1 MPTSTAIMFWA
12 SGAHLH
18 ALASGGVLHL
28 NPRYHGGR
36 RGFEAIRRHVDRA
49 SRKARSFDPAFCV
62 VMRSALTATHLSN
75 GKETVFVLPDPRP
88 YRDSQ
93 CLLRRTMSRND
104 ECVQVIVRCRP
115 LFGKELA
122 EGRQRIVDMDTSRGE
137 VVLKNPKASHP
148 SEAER
153 KFTFDR
159 IFDWECTQREVYDGA
174 AARIVDAAIEG
185 YNGTVF
191 CYGQTGTGKTH
202 TMEGKDEPPELRG
215 IIPSAFNHVFDAI
228 DGSEGRNYLIRAS
241 FLEIYNEN
249 VRDLLGKDQSRT
261 CDLKEDPDKGVYVKD
276 LTSFVVKGV
285 GEINNVLKV
294 GKKNRS
300 VGATLMNADSSRS
313 HSIFTITVECSQRR
327 AGDPSDAEPHI
338 TVGKLNLVDLAGS
351 ERQAKTG
358 STGDRLK
365 EATKINLSLSAL
377 GNVISALVDGKSSHI
392 PYRDSKLT
400 RLLQDSLGGNTKTVM
415 IANLGPAD
423 YNFDETMSTLRYANR
438 AKNIKNKPKINEDPK
453 DAMLREFQ
461 EEIARLKAQLG
472 DGYDPNA
479 RADDRSFDGEPE
491 FIEKTVVVE
500 VDPDEDQVAAI
511 KAQVQAEM
519 AERVKFAASEADL
532 ERIQRQAEEKA
543 QAEMQKVLD
552 ARDHTEEEKA
562 RIRQAMEENAM
573 DLDAQMSVAQSDRR
587 RKEELEKRLKEMESK
602 LLHGVDDLELRNKM
616 LEEAAAKGQR
626 DIEDRERAKAERERE
641 IEKLE
646 EAKLLKEEKF
656 ASKKEEAAD
665 KTRKL
670 KKMFGK
676 YQTAKADLEE
686 HAAAIGREK
695 DDMMDSIRLL
705 RRQMKLKDAIV
716 EAFIPPEV
724 AEKVTARAVWE
735 DDEEQWALE
744 RLASGAASENR
755 HPPRPVSATP
765 GCNRPTTD
773 HARVA
778 AALGDLNPRYKSENI
793 LNLTLDVPDRTTFD
807 WDPNDPGATDSVQ
820 AVLDIAFSDG
830 AARALKASETSET
843 RASRGGGSERPGH
856 AATGGTVARA
866 SRPSSA
872 RRYR

>member
-1 MPTSTAIMFWA
+1 
-12 SGAHLH
+12 
-18 ALASGGVLHL
+18 
-28 NPRYHGGR
+28 
-36 RGFEAIRRHVDRA
+36 
-49 SRKARSFDPAFCV
+49 
-62 VMRSALTATHLSN
+62 
-75 GKETVFVLPDPRP
+75 
-88 YRDSQ
+88 
-93 CLLRRTMSRND
+93 MSRND

-276 LTSFVVKGV
+276 LTTFVVKSV
-285 GEINNVLKV
+285 AEIRKLHEV

-313 HSIFTITVECSQRR
+313 HSIFTVTIETSEVNEGE
-327 AGDPSDAEPHI
+327 AEEDAHI
-338 TVGKLNLVDLAGS
+338 RVGKLNMVDLAGS

-438 AKNIKNKPKINEDPK
+438 AKNIKNKPTINEDPK

-830 AARALKASETSET
+830 AARALKGSETSET

-856 AATGGTVARA
+856 AATGGTAARA

>member
-1 MPTSTAIMFWA
+1 M
-12 SGAHLH
+12 
-18 ALASGGVLHL
+18 
-28 NPRYHGGR
+28 
-36 RGFEAIRRHVDRA
+36 
-49 SRKARSFDPAFCV
+49 
-62 VMRSALTATHLSN
+62 
-75 GKETVFVLPDPRP
+75 
-88 YRDSQ
+88 
-93 CLLRRTMSRND
+93 
-104 ECVQVIVRCRP
+104 VRCRP
-115 LFGKELA
+115 LFGKEIREA
-122 EGRQRIVDMDTSRGE
+122 RNQIVDCDVRRGE
-137 VVLKNPKASHP
+137 VRIANPKTP
-148 SEAER
+148 EDPP
-153 KFTFDR
+153 KQFTFDG
-159 IFDWECTQREVYDGA
+159 VYDHTSTQKEIFEGCA
-174 AARIVDAAIEG
+174 LPIVRAAIEG
-185 YNGTVF
+185 YNGTIF

-202 TMEGKDEPPELRG
+202 TMEGKDEPENERG
-215 IIPSAFNHVFDAI
+215 LIPNTFETVFGDIDALESANKNFLV
-228 DGSEGRNYLIRAS
+228 RAS
-241 FLEIYNEN
+241 FLEIYNEE
-249 VRDLLGKDQSRT
+249 VRDLLGKDQTRR

-276 LTSFVVKGV
+276 LTTFVVKSV
-285 GEINNVLKV
+285 AEIRKLHEV

-313 HSIFTITVECSQRR
+313 HSIFTVTIETSEVNEGEP
-327 AGDPSDAEPHI
+327 AEDAHI
-338 TVGKLNLVDLAGS
+338 RVGKLNMVDLAGS

-365 EATKINLSLSAL
+365 EATKINLSLSTL

-472 DGYDPNA
+472 EGGYDPNA
-479 RADDRSFDGEPE
+479 RFDDRSFDGEPE

-500 VDPDEDQVAAI
+500 VDPDEDQLASI

-573 DLDAQMSVAQSDRR
+573 ELDAQMSVAQSDRR
-587 RKEELEKRLKEMESK
+587 RKEEIEKRLKEMESK

-676 YQTAKADLEE
+676 YQTAKEDLEE

-705 RRQMKLKDAIV
+705 RRQMKLKDAII

-724 AEKVTARAVWE
+724 ADKVTARAVWDE
-735 DDEEQWALE
+735 DDEQWALE
-744 RLASGAASENR
+744 RLAPRASASGKSR
-755 HPPRPVSATP
+755 TQLSSRPVSATP
-765 GCNRPTTD
+765 GCARPTAD

-793 LNLTLDVPDRTTFD
+793 LNLELDAPDRTTFD
-807 WDPNDPGATDSVQ
+807 WAPAAEDEAGGSARAVQ
-820 AVLDIAFSDG
+820 AVLDLSLI
-830 AARALKASETSET
+830 
-843 RASRGGGSERPGH
+843 H
-856 AATGGTVARA
+856 I
-866 SRPSSA
+866 
-872 RRYR
+872 

>member
-1 MPTSTAIMFWA
+1 
-12 SGAHLH
+12 
-18 ALASGGVLHL
+18 
-28 NPRYHGGR
+28 
-36 RGFEAIRRHVDRA
+36 
-49 SRKARSFDPAFCV
+49 
-62 VMRSALTATHLSN
+62 
-75 GKETVFVLPDPRP
+75 
-88 YRDSQ
+88 
-93 CLLRRTMSRND
+93 MSRND

-472 DGYDPNA
+472 DG
-479 RADDRSFDGEPE
+479 GELTGGVPGSRPGRRRQE
-491 FIEKTVVVE
+491 FIEKTVSQVS
-500 VDPDEDQVAAI
+500 DARLKRIRDEMRQ
-511 KAQVQAEM
+511 QMEENMRQNLEAE
-519 AERVKFAASEADL
+519 EA
-532 ERIQRQAEEKA
+532 EKA
-543 QAEMQKVLD
+543 QAKVQREAQEQMDQLISEKARTEDERAELEAQFKRQQEEMDAKFQDLQREREEQKALEDSLAAMQAKVMRGGTNLLDQEERLREEQRRQEDELRKIAEQEEDAQRRIQELEDLQTITSDSYKTIEEEIESKGKKTKKLHEAYERCLVDIKDLERDWTSEREDLLDVIRALTREIKLKNLVLD
-552 ARDHTEEEKA
+552 AYIPPDEIDRLSRHATWDDKAETWRISHA
-562 RIRQAMEENAM
+562 RIAGNRARERREKEAN
-573 DLDAQMSVAQSDRR
+573 DACGKNGAPPPNERVVAAIAEANGGD
-587 RKEELEKRLKEMESK
+587 
-602 LLHGVDDLELRNKM
+602 V
-616 LEEAAAKGQR
+616 EAAT
-626 DIEDRERAKAERERE
+626 
-641 IEKLE
+641 KL
-646 EAKLLKEEKF
+646 A
-656 ASKKEEAAD
+656 
-665 KTRKL
+665 TNT
-670 KKMFGK
+670 
-676 YQTAKADLEE
+676 Y
-686 HAAAIGREK
+686 
-695 DDMMDSIRLL
+695 
-705 RRQMKLKDAIV
+705 
-716 EAFIPPEV
+716 
-724 AEKVTARAVWE
+724 AEKVKGVYRQYKDSSGGGVAAGERRRARPGSARPGS
-735 DDEEQWALE
+735 A
-744 RLASGAASENR
+744 RSRSKAS
-755 HPPRPVSATP
+755 VSAVKDGTRVLGTLRDDVADLDEGPQDPTRLP
-765 GCNRPTTD
+765 GR
-773 HARVA
+773 
-778 AALGDLNPRYKSENI
+778 I
-793 LNLTLDVPDRTTFD
+793 
-807 WDPNDPGATDSVQ
+807 
-820 AVLDIAFSDG
+820 
-830 AARALKASETSET
+830 
-843 RASRGGGSERPGH
+843 SRR
-856 AATGGTVARA
+856 
-866 SRPSSA
+866 
-872 RRYR
+872 

>member
-587 RKEELEKRLKEMESK
+587 RMEELEKRLKEMESK

-735 DDEEQWALE
+735 DDEDQWALE

-856 AATGGTVARA
+856 AATGGTAVRA

>member
-1 MPTSTAIMFWA
+1 MFVAINSA
-12 SGAHLH
+12 S
-18 ALASGGVLHL
+18 S
-28 NPRYHGGR
+28 
-36 RGFEAIRRHVDRA
+36 
-49 SRKARSFDPAFCV
+49 
-62 VMRSALTATHLSN
+62 
-75 GKETVFVLPDPRP
+75 
-88 YRDSQ
+88 
-93 CLLRRTMSRND
+93 TMSRND

-122 EGRQRIVDMDTSRGE
+122 EGRQRIVEMDTSRGE

-159 IFDWECTQREVYDGA
+159 IFDWNCTQREVYDGA

-215 IIPSAFNHVFDAI
+215 VIPSAFNHVFDAI

-249 VRDLLGKDQSRT
+249 VRDLLAKDQSKT

-327 AGDPSDAEPHI
+327 AGDPPDAEPHI

-472 DGYDPNA
+472 EGGYDPNA
-479 RADDRSFDGEPE
+479 RFDDRSFDGEPE

-500 VDPDEDQVAAI
+500 VDPDEDQLASI

-573 DLDAQMSVAQSDRR
+573 ELDAQMSVAQSDRR
-587 RKEELEKRLKEMESK
+587 RKEEIEKRLKEMESK

-676 YQTAKADLEE
+676 YQTAKEDLEE

-705 RRQMKLKDAIV
+705 RRQMKLKDAII

-724 AEKVTARAVWE
+724 ADKVTARAVWDE
-735 DDEEQWALE
+735 DEEQWALE
-744 RLASGAASENR
+744 RLAPSEKSR
-755 HPPRPVSATP
+755 QPSSRPVSATP
-765 GCNRPTTD
+765 GCARPTAD

-793 LNLTLDVPDRTTFD
+793 LNLELDAPDRTTFD
-807 WDPNDPGATDSVQ
+807 WAPAAEDEAGGSARAVQ

-830 AARALKASETSET
+830 AAQVLKKPVNGGSN
-843 RASRGGGSERPGH
+843 RGGG
-856 AATGGTVARA
+856 VARGGA
-866 SRPSSA
+866 GGGGEGGGRSTTGSGAARANRPASA

>member
-587 RKEELEKRLKEMESK
+587 RMEELEKRLKEMESK

-735 DDEEQWALE
+735 DDEDQWALE

>member
-1 MPTSTAIMFWA
+1 VTPLIQ
-12 SGAHLH
+12 
-18 ALASGGVLHL
+18 
-28 NPRYHGGR
+28 
-36 RGFEAIRRHVDRA
+36 
-49 SRKARSFDPAFCV
+49 V
-62 VMRSALTATHLSN
+62 V
-75 GKETVFVLPDPRP
+75 
-88 YRDSQ
+88 
-93 CLLRRTMSRND
+93 
-104 ECVQVIVRCRP
+104 VRCRP
-115 LFGKELA
+115 LFGKEIREA
-122 EGRQRIVDMDTSRGE
+122 RNQIVDCDVRRGE
-137 VVLKNPKASHP
+137 VRIDNPKTP
-148 SEAER
+148 GDPP
-153 KFTFDR
+153 KQFTFDG
-159 IFDWECTQREVYDGA
+159 VYDHTSTQKEIFEGCA
-174 AARIVDAAIEG
+174 LPIVRAAIEG
-185 YNGTVF
+185 YNGTIF

-202 TMEGKDEPPELRG
+202 TMEGKDEPENERG
-215 IIPSAFNHVFDAI
+215 LIPNTFETVFGDIDAL
-228 DGSEGRNYLIRAS
+228 EAANKNFLVRAS

-438 AKNIKNKPKINEDPK
+438 AKNIKNKPTINEDPK

-830 AARALKASETSET
+830 AARALKGSETSET
-843 RASRGGGSERPGH
+843 RASRGGGGERPGH
-856 AATGGTVARA
+856 AATGGTAVRA